1 MHAQRGGNFLE
12 TTNPL
17 IMLPLSPG
25 RYDPADLLLMDAVP
39 LRARVPP
46 CHPCLGPQ
54 PTGHPLEHRAQ
65 ESRSKADQSK
75 GISWMVCDKMYP
87 DSKHFLREPLPWCSG
102 AQPMTTPQLQSSLTV
117 PFTPASVS
125 SIYTGKLKCKG
136 LAVPGSS
143 HPTS

>member
-25 RYDPADLLLMDAVP
+25 RYDPADLLLTDAVP

-75 GISWMVCDKMYP
+75 GLSWMVCDKMHP
-87 DSKHFLREPLPWCSG
+87 DSKHFLREPLPWRSG
-102 AQPMTTPQLQSSLTV
+102 AQPMTTPQLRSSLTDDTKFHLHRQV
-117 PFTPASVS
+117 KVQRTHCP
-125 SIYTGKLKCKG
+125 G
-136 LAVPGSS
+136 LQPPHQLAL
-143 HPTS
+143 